1 MNDFP
6 DREWITSCRKAEA
19 AVRAA
24 LSGINRRM
32 ESINPIDSLEEYECL
47 RKSRAS
53 LLRASDAL
61 KIFRENKP

>member
-6 DREWITSCRKAEA
+6 DCEWIASCRKAEA

-47 RKSRAS
+47 RKSRAA

>member
-1 MNDFP
+1 MNDFH
-6 DREWITSCRKAEA
+6 DCEWIVSCRKAEA
-19 AVRAA
+19 SVRSA

-47 RKSRAS
+47 RKSRSA
-53 LLRASDAL
+53 LLRATDSL

>member
-6 DREWITSCRKAEA
+6 DCEWIASCRKAEA
-19 AVRAA
+19 AARSA

-47 RKSRAS
+47 RKSRAA
-53 LLRASDAL
+53 LIQARDAL